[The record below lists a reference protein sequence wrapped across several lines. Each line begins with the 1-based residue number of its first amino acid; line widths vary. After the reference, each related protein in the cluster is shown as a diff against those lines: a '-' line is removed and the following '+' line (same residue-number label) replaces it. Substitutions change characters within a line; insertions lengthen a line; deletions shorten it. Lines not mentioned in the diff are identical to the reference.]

1 MTPGRSAHVVEHIWM
16 RSAKTV
22 MGWAVKRKR
31 LMANPFQGTTVA
43 VPRAKPKLREREFHE
58 EEWRTILRATLQPS
72 PPRMEPYNAAARRW
86 VPWLCAYTGSRP
98 GEACQLRAEDIQR
111 HPKGFWVINITPEA
125 GTVKGGA
132 ARVVPLHEHLVEQGF
147 VAFAQSKGNG
157 PLFFDPAGRRKVDDD
172 PTNPVRQPWAKARD
186 KLSEWVRALGVTDPG
201 ISPNHAW
208 RHTYKRR
215 AARAG
220 LERRIRFAMC
230 GHVSG
235 DEGDRYETPSVED
248 MAVEGR
254 KFPRYDVG

>member
-1 MTPGRSAHVVEHIWM
+1 MSA
-16 RSAKTV
+16 S
-22 MGWAVKRKR
+22 
-31 LMANPFQGTTVA
+31 
-43 VPRAKPKLREREFHE
+43 
-58 EEWRTILRATLQPS
+58 
-72 PPRMEPYNAAARRW
+72 
-86 VPWLCAYTGSRP
+86 
-98 GEACQLRAEDIQR
+98 RAEDIQR

-157 PLFFDPAGRRKVDDD
+157 PLFFDPAGRRKMDDD

-215 AARAG
+215 AARCWVWRDEWG
-220 LERRIRFAMC
+220 LPMC
-230 GHVSG
+230 GHTST

-248 MAVEGR
+248 MAVEEPGSSR
-254 KFPRYDVG
+254 GMNGSGSQGGHTLTEWN